1 MAIPFI
7 IGAVAV
13 YGGGKTIS
21 ALDDMD
27 TAKSINR
34 EAQEIAD
41 NATSR
46 RERTRKST
54 NASLENLGKTKISI
68 MKDNMKT
75 FVDSFSKL
83 KNVRNF
89 KNSVMLDELS
99 NFNPQSK
106 EFLDMKNASFKASEL
121 ASGGMGSI
129 AAGTLTAAGAYGAVG
144 AFATASTG
152 TAIAGLTGA
161 AATNATLAWLGGGA
175 IAAGGGGV
183 AAGTMVLGGLVAA
196 PALVVA
202 GLFLGDKAET
212 ALNDARSNR
221 DKARKYEQEVR
232 NLCSAMDA
240 IKEKTIQIDDLLKK
254 LDSKFSPAVSNM
266 VNAIRYFG
274 TDFSKFSTMAQDE
287 VGIAMNLAKTIKTV
301 IDTPL
306 MNQQGELSYEAQNL
320 LTSRKIKVLLD

>member
-7 IGAVAV
+7 FGVVAVGGAV
-13 YGGGKTIS
+13 KTID
-21 ALDDMD
+21 AMDDMSR
-27 TAKSINR
+27 AKDINK

-41 NATSR
+41 NATR
-46 RERTRKST
+46 RRDNTRRST
-54 NASLENLGKTKISI
+54 NSSLENLGKTKISI

-75 FVDSFSKL
+75 FVDSFSRL
-83 KNVRNF
+83 RNVNFRNSVTMDELRNF
-89 KNSVMLDELS
+89 SSNS
-99 NFNPQSK
+99 K
-106 EFLDMKNASFKASEL
+106 AFLDMKNASFKASEL
-121 ASGGMGSI
+121 ASGGLGSI

-202 GLFLGDKAET
+202 GLFLGSKAET
-212 ALNDARSNR
+212 ALNDARANR

-240 IKEKTIQIDDLLKK
+240 IKEKTNQIDDLLKK
-254 LDSKFSPAVSNM
+254 LDNKFSPAISNM
-266 VNAIRYFG
+266 ANAIRYFG
-274 TDFSKFSTMAQDE
+274 TDFSQFSPMAQDD
-287 VGIAMNLAKTIKTV
+287 VMKAAQLAQTIKKV

-306 MNQQGELSYEAQNL
+306 MNQQGGVSYEAQNL
-320 LTSRKIKVLLD
+320 LNSRILDKY

>member
-34 EAQEIAD
+34 EAQNIAD
-41 NATSR
+41 NATNR

-83 KNVRNF
+83 KNVNFRNSVTVDALRNF
-89 KNSVMLDELS
+89 NS
-99 NFNPQSK
+99 NSK
-106 EFLDMKNASFKASEL
+106 EFLDMRNASFKASEL

-240 IKEKTIQIDDLLKK
+240 IKEKTNQIDNLLHDL
-254 LDSKFSPAVSNM
+254 DEKFSPAVANM
-266 VNAIRYFG
+266 TNAIRYFG
-274 TDFSKFSTMAQDE
+274 TDFSQFSTMAQDN
-287 VGIAMNLAKTIKTV
+287 VGIAMNLAKTIKKV

-306 MNQQGELSYEAQNL
+306 MNQQGKVSYEAQNL
-320 LTSRKIKVLLD
+320 LTSREIKVLLD

>member
-7 IGAVAV
+7 IGVVAV

-75 FVDSFSKL
+75 FVDIFSRL
-83 KNVRNF
+83 HNVNF
-89 KNSVMLDELS
+89 KNSVTMDALK
-99 NFNPQSK
+99 NFNSNSK

-121 ASGGMGSI
+121 ASGGLGSI
-129 AAGTLTAAGAYGAVG
+129 AAGTLTATAAYGAVG

-202 GLFLGDKAET
+202 GLFLGSKAET

-240 IKEKTIQIDDLLKK
+240 IKEKTNQIDDLLKE
-254 LDSKFSPAVSNM
+254 LDSKFYSAISDMVS
-266 VNAIRYFG
+266 AIRYFG
-274 TDFSKFSTMAQDE
+274 TDFSQFSQMAQND
-287 VGIAMNLAKTIKTV
+287 VMKAAQLAKTIKTV

-306 MNQQGELSYEAQNL
+306 MNQKGEVSSEAQNL
-320 LTSRKIKVLLD
+320 LTSREVKVLLD